1 MQSYG
6 ALVTLTVGAV
16 ALIFVRVQNEER
28 AQVRRAIA
36 ARMLVR
42 RAQDSDLV
50 AFKQMWSD
58 YCAFFGA
65 ESSLGG
71 VVFEKMKKQ
80 EEMVIAEVDGR
91 PVGFA
96 TFIVIPHTFGDAMYL
111 EDLFVSKGVRNMG
124 LGRVLLS
131 HVADLTKKLGVKR
144 LYWVRFL
151 CFTNHLLPVA
161 LICSMRSNM
170 RIAGFSMTRWPGSC
184 LWFAIKW
191 NFKHKLRVFKI
202 KNKHAELPQYLNDT
216 LDILQDVRV

>member
-151 CFTNHLLPVA
+151 CFT
-161 LICSMRSNM
+161 ITYSRS
-170 RIAGFSMTRWPGSC
+170 
-184 LWFAIKW
+184 L
-191 NFKHKLRVFKI
+191 
-202 KNKHAELPQYLNDT
+202 
-216 LDILQDVRV
+216 